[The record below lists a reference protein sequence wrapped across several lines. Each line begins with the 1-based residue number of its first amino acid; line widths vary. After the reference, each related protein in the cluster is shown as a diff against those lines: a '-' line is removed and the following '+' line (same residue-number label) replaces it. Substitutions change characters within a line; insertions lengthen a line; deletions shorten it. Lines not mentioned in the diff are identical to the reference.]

1 MLAYFNKYRNE
12 INFMDENNKG
22 VVCVNDGTVFV
33 KTNNV
38 LHFNF
43 DSLDNSTI
51 NIPKGNYIAHI
62 HTQLL
67 NNDLCFLD
75 KFNSIDEVLNNPYK
89 INVIINDTTIDS
101 MLLLSTTDP
110 LIVYNTSI
118 PISVNENA
126 KLTISSNYDNM
137 QVIKIHI
144 ILEEILG
151 NVVSS

>member
-12 INFMDENNKG
+12 INFLNENNKG
-22 VVCVNDGTVFV
+22 VVCVNDSTVFV

-62 HTQLL
+62 HTQFL
-67 NNDLCFLD
+67 NNDICFLD
-75 KFNSIDEVLNNPYK
+75 KFNSIEEVLSSPYT
-89 INVIINDTTIDS
+89 IDVSLNDTTIDS

-118 PISVNENA
+118 PISVNDNA

-151 NVVSS
+151 NVISL

>member
-12 INFMDENNKG
+12 INFLDENNKG

-62 HTQLL
+62 HTQFL
-67 NNDLCFLD
+67 NNDICFLD
-75 KFNSIDEVLNNPYK
+75 KFNSIDDVLNTPYK
-89 INVIINDTTIDS
+89 INVNINDNTIDS
-101 MLLLSTTDP
+101 MLLLSTTAP
-110 LIVYNTSI
+110 LIIYNTSI

-137 QVIKIHI
+137 RVIKIHI

-151 NVVSS
+151 NVITS

>member
-62 HTQLL
+62 HTQFL
-67 NNDLCFLD
+67 NNDICFLD

-89 INVIINDTTIDS
+89 INVNINDTTIDS

-151 NVVSS
+151 NVISL

>member
-62 HTQLL
+62 HTQFL
-67 NNDLCFLD
+67 NNDICFLD

-110 LIVYNTSI
+110 LIIYNTSI

-151 NVVSS
+151 NVITS

>member
-62 HTQLL
+62 HTQFL
-67 NNDLCFLD
+67 NSDICFLD

-151 NVVSS
+151 NVISS

>member
-75 KFNSIDEVLNNPYK
+75 KCNPIDDVLNNAYK
-89 INVIINDTTIDS
+89 INVNINDTTIDS
-101 MLLLSTTDP
+101 MFLLSTTDP
-110 LIVYNTSI
+110 LIIYNTSI

-151 NVVSS
+151 NVISS

>member
-22 VVCVNDGTVFV
+22 VVCVNDGTVYV

-62 HTQLL
+62 HTQFL
-67 NNDLCFLD
+67 NNDICFLD

-89 INVIINDTTIDS
+89 INVNINDTTIDS

-110 LIVYNTSI
+110 LIIYNTSI

-151 NVVSS
+151 NVITS

>member
-22 VVCVNDGTVFV
+22 VVCVNDNTVFV

-89 INVIINDTTIDS
+89 INVNINDTTIDS

-137 QVIKIHI
+137 RVIKIHI

-151 NVVSS
+151 NVISS

>member
-12 INFMDENNKG
+12 INFLDENNKG
-22 VVCVNDGTVFV
+22 VVCVNDSTVFV

-67 NNDLCFLD
+67 NNDICFLD

-89 INVIINDTTIDS
+89 INVNINDTTVDS

-110 LIVYNTSI
+110 LIIYNTSL

-151 NVVSS
+151 NVISL

>member
-62 HTQLL
+62 HTQFL
-67 NNDLCFLD
+67 NNDICFLD

-89 INVIINDTTIDS
+89 INVNINDTTIDS
-101 MLLLSTTDP
+101 ILLLSTTDP
-110 LIVYNTSI
+110 LIIYNTSI

-151 NVVSS
+151 NVISS

>member
-62 HTQLL
+62 HTQFL
-67 NNDLCFLD
+67 NNDICFLD
-75 KFNSIDEVLNNPYK
+75 KFNSIEEVLSSPYTIDVSLNN
-89 INVIINDTTIDS
+89 TTIDS

-110 LIVYNTSI
+110 LIIYNTSL

-137 QVIKIHI
+137 RVIKIHI

-151 NVVSS
+151 NVITS

>member
-22 VVCVNDGTVFV
+22 VVCVNDSTVFV

-43 DSLDNSTI
+43 NSFDNSTI

-62 HTQLL
+62 HTQFL
-67 NNDLCFLD
+67 NNDICFLD

-89 INVIINDTTIDS
+89 INVNINDTTVDS
-101 MLLLSTTDP
+101 MLLLSNTDP
-110 LIVYNTSI
+110 LIIYNTSI
-118 PISVNENA
+118 PISVNENT

-151 NVVSS
+151 NVISL

>member
-22 VVCVNDGTVFV
+22 VVCVNDSTVFV

-43 DSLDNSTI
+43 NSVDNSTI

-62 HTQLL
+62 HTQFL
-67 NNDLCFLD
+67 NNDICFLD

-89 INVIINDTTIDS
+89 INVNINDTTVDS
-101 MLLLSTTDP
+101 MLLLSNTDP
-110 LIVYNTSI
+110 LIIYNTSI
-118 PISVNENA
+118 PISVNENT

-151 NVVSS
+151 NVISL

>member
-12 INFMDENNKG
+12 INFLNENNKG
-22 VVCVNDGTVFV
+22 VVCVNDSTVFV

-38 LHFNF
+38 LHFHF

-75 KFNSIDEVLNNPYK
+75 KFNSIEEVLSSPYT
-89 INVIINDTTIDS
+89 IDVSLNDTNVDS

-126 KLTISSNYDNM
+126 KLTISTNYNNM

-151 NVVSS
+151 NVITS

>member
-22 VVCVNDGTVFV
+22 VVCVNDSTVFV

-62 HTQLL
+62 HTQFL
-67 NNDLCFLD
+67 NNDICFLD

-151 NVVSS
+151 NVITS

>member
-62 HTQLL
+62 HTQFL
-67 NNDLCFLD
+67 NNDICFLD

-137 QVIKIHI
+137 RVIKIHI

-151 NVVSS
+151 NVKTS

>member
-38 LHFNF
+38 LHFNL

-62 HTQLL
+62 HTQFL
-67 NNDLCFLD
+67 NNDICFLD
-75 KFNSIDEVLNNPYK
+75 KFNSIEEVLSSPYT
-89 INVIINDTTIDS
+89 IDVNLNGTTIDS

-110 LIVYNTSI
+110 LIIYNTSI

-126 KLTISSNYDNM
+126 KLTISSNYNNM

-144 ILEEILG
+144 IPLHSNLHK
-151 NVVSS
+151 VY

>member
-1 MLAYFNKYRNE
+1 
-12 INFMDENNKG
+12 MDENNKG
-22 VVCVNDGTVFV
+22 VVCVNDSTVFV

-62 HTQLL
+62 HTQFL
-67 NNDLCFLD
+67 NNDICFLD

-151 NVVSS
+151 NVITS

>member
-62 HTQLL
+62 HTQFL
-67 NNDLCFLD
+67 NNDICFLD

-89 INVIINDTTIDS
+89 INVNINDTTIDS

-151 NVVSS
+151 NVISS

>member
-12 INFMDENNKG
+12 INFMDESNKG

-62 HTQLL
+62 HTQFL
-67 NNDLCFLD
+67 NNDICFLD

-89 INVIINDTTIDS
+89 INVNINDTTIDS

-126 KLTISSNYDNM
+126 KFTISSNYDNM

-151 NVVSS
+151 NVISS

>member
-22 VVCVNDGTVFV
+22 VVCVNDSTVFV

-62 HTQLL
+62 HTQFL
-67 NNDLCFLD
+67 NNDICFLD

-89 INVIINDTTIDS
+89 INVNINDTTIDS

-110 LIVYNTSI
+110 LIIYNTSI

-151 NVVSS
+151 NVITS

>member
-22 VVCVNDGTVFV
+22 VVCVNDSTVFV

-62 HTQLL
+62 HTQFL
-67 NNDLCFLD
+67 NNDICFLD

-110 LIVYNTSI
+110 LIIYNTSI

-151 NVVSS
+151 NVISL

>member
-62 HTQLL
+62 HTQFL
-67 NNDLCFLD
+67 NNDICFLD

-89 INVIINDTTIDS
+89 INVNINDTTIDS

-110 LIVYNTSI
+110 LIIYNTSI

-126 KLTISSNYDNM
+126 KFTISSNYDNM

-151 NVVSS
+151 NVITS

>member
-62 HTQLL
+62 HTQFL
-67 NNDLCFLD
+67 NNDICFLD

-89 INVIINDTTIDS
+89 INVNINDTTVDS
-101 MLLLSTTDP
+101 MMLLSTTDP
-110 LIVYNTSI
+110 LIIYNTSI

-126 KLTISSNYDNM
+126 KFTISSNYDNM

-151 NVVSS
+151 NVITS

>member
-1 MLAYFNKYRNE
+1 M
-12 INFMDENNKG
+12 
-22 VVCVNDGTVFV
+22 
-33 KTNNV
+33 
-38 LHFNF
+38 
-43 DSLDNSTI
+43 DNSTI

-62 HTQLL
+62 HTQFL
-67 NNDLCFLD
+67 NNDICFLD

-151 NVVSS
+151 NVISL

>member
-22 VVCVNDGTVFV
+22 VVCVNDSTVFV

-62 HTQLL
+62 HTQFL
-67 NNDLCFLD
+67 NNDICFLD
-75 KFNSIDEVLNNPYK
+75 KFNSIEEVLSSPYT
-89 INVIINDTTIDS
+89 IDVSLNDTTIDS

-151 NVVSS
+151 NVISS

>member
-22 VVCVNDGTVFV
+22 VVCVNDSTVFV

-62 HTQLL
+62 HTQFL
-67 NNDLCFLD
+67 NNDICFLD

-126 KLTISSNYDNM
+126 KFTISSNYDNM

-151 NVVSS
+151 NVISS

>member
-12 INFMDENNKG
+12 INFLDENNKG

-62 HTQLL
+62 HTQFL
-67 NNDLCFLD
+67 NNDICFLD

-89 INVIINDTTIDS
+89 INVNINDTTIDS

-110 LIVYNTSI
+110 LIIYNTSI
-118 PISVNENA
+118 PLSVNQNA
-126 KLTISSNYDNM
+126 KVTISSNYDNM

-151 NVVSS
+151 NVISS

>member
-62 HTQLL
+62 HTQFL
-67 NNDLCFLD
+67 NNDICFLD

-89 INVIINDTTIDS
+89 INVNINDTTIDS

-110 LIVYNTSI
+110 LIIYNTSI
-118 PISVNENA
+118 PLSVNQNA

-151 NVVSS
+151 NVITS

>member
-12 INFMDENNKG
+12 ILFTDENNKG

-62 HTQLL
+62 HTQFL
-67 NNDLCFLD
+67 NNDICFLD

-89 INVIINDTTIDS
+89 INVNINDTTIDS

-110 LIVYNTSI
+110 LIIYNTSI

-151 NVVSS
+151 NVISL

>member
-62 HTQLL
+62 HTQFL
-67 NNDLCFLD
+67 NNDICFLD

-89 INVIINDTTIDS
+89 INVNINDTTIDS

-110 LIVYNTSI
+110 LIIYNTSI

-126 KLTISSNYDNM
+126 KFTISSNYDNM

-144 ILEEILG
+144 ILEEIIG
-151 NVVSS
+151 NVISS

>member
-62 HTQLL
+62 HR
-67 NNDLCFLD
+67 
-75 KFNSIDEVLNNPYK
+75 
-89 INVIINDTTIDS
+89 
-101 MLLLSTTDP
+101 
-110 LIVYNTSI
+110 
-118 PISVNENA
+118 
-126 KLTISSNYDNM
+126 
-137 QVIKIHI
+137 
-144 ILEEILG
+144 
-151 NVVSS
+151 

>member
-62 HTQLL
+62 HTQFL
-67 NNDLCFLD
+67 NNDICFLD

-89 INVIINDTTIDS
+89 INIIINDTTIDS

-126 KLTISSNYDNM
+126 KLTISSNYDNI

-151 NVVSS
+151 NVISS

>member
-62 HTQLL
+62 HTQFL
-67 NNDLCFLD
+67 NNDICFLD

-137 QVIKIHI
+137 RVIKIHI

-151 NVVSS
+151 NVISS

>member
-22 VVCVNDGTVFV
+22 VVCVNDSTVFV

-67 NNDLCFLD
+67 NNDICFLD

-89 INVIINDTTIDS
+89 INVNINDTTVDS

-110 LIVYNTSI
+110 LIIYNTSL

-151 NVVSS
+151 NVKTS

>member
-62 HTQLL
+62 HTQFL
-67 NNDLCFLD
+67 NNDICFLD

-89 INVIINDTTIDS
+89 INVNINDTTIDS

-110 LIVYNTSI
+110 LIVYNTTI

-151 NVVSS
+151 NVISL

>member
-12 INFMDENNKG
+12 INVMDENNKG

-62 HTQLL
+62 HTQFL
-67 NNDLCFLD
+67 NNDICFLV
-75 KFNSIDEVLNNPYK
+75 KFNSIEEVLSSPYT
-89 INVIINDTTIDS
+89 IDVSLNDTNVDS
-101 MLLLSTTDP
+101 MMLLSTTDP

-151 NVVSS
+151 NVISL

>member
-62 HTQLL
+62 HTQFL
-67 NNDLCFLD
+67 NNDICFLD

-89 INVIINDTTIDS
+89 INVNINDTTIDY

-151 NVVSS
+151 NVISS

>member
-62 HTQLL
+62 HTQFL
-67 NNDLCFLD
+67 NNDICFLD

-89 INVIINDTTIDS
+89 INVNINDTTIDS

-110 LIVYNTSI
+110 LIIYNTSI

-151 NVVSS
+151 NVITS

>member
-62 HTQLL
+62 HTQFL
-67 NNDLCFLD
+67 NNDICFLD

-89 INVIINDTTIDS
+89 INVNINDTTVDS
-101 MLLLSTTDP
+101 MMLLSTTDP
-110 LIVYNTSI
+110 LIIYNTSI

-151 NVVSS
+151 NVITS